1 MEIFALIFEEN
12 DMIDEDVTQAKR
24 GLWKRRSAK
33 KVVLYVNA

>member
-24 GLWKRRSAK
+24 GLWKRMSAK
-33 KVVLYVNA
+33 TVVLYVNA